1 LIKTFKILFEK
12 RRTEIISM
20 KERYVVGLEKLE
32 SAKNNLTVM
41 KNELT
46 ELQPKMIKMSEETEE
61 LINIIGKTK
70 LQETS
75 TKVLLF
81 S

>member
-1 LIKTFKILFEK
+1 MIKTFKILFEK